1 MVKKKVKSVL
11 LSNIIDFNE
20 KKFGIEEESI
30 LYSKKGKRLPVNK
43 GREFS
48 ATDLLEIIN
57 EKTIDNGDYTI
68 EPGGQ
73 LEWSSPP
80 YKDLNR
86 LESAFQNHKS
96 NLNTLVKEYQLERI
110 SYSTEPKFNP
120 SDIDLI
126 KEKKYQLMDKNMK
139 KSGKLGQWMMRNSA
153 SIQINF
159 DISSERDIEEMAFIA
174 DCLHPVAAYMFS
186 NSPFK
191 NSKKVGTKNIRNLI
205 WEDTDKKRCRN
216 LFDHNIASS
225 FGLIDNYIDYF
236 LQVPALFQLD
246 ENDEYQS
253 SQKSIGEY
261 LQSLEDQNKLY
272 SKNIK
277 NSLQQIF
284 TNVRLKHVLE
294 VRGSD
299 RTPFGY
305 ELAPVAF
312 WVGLLT
318 DLSNREIILNVVN
331 KWTKKDRSI
340 FNSAA
345 NTLDDTQEGPMGKTY
360 RYWNQWVSE
369 LAIKGLK
376 NRKKK
381 EEVFLESFLESV
393 FKNGPYSLQLQLIEK
408 KNNS

>member
-43 GREFS
+43 GKEFS

-110 SYSTEPKFNP
+110 SYSTEPQFNP

-216 LFDHNIASS
+216 LFDHNIVSS

-253 SQKSIGEY
+253 CQKSIGEY

-318 DLSNREIILNVVN
+318 DFSNRETILKVVN
-331 KWTKKDRSI
+331 KWTKKDRTV
-340 FNSAA
+340 FNIAA
-345 NTLDDTQEGPMGKTY
+345 NTLDETQKGPMGKTY